1 MGREPFPAR
10 PINSLLIIAAPIYR
24 GKPVLQR
31 RRRGKMFTDVYTLGN
46 GGGGGAQLI
55 TSNSQVE
62 DTKQPDFNNNQY
74 FHPQG
79 ESPN

>member
-10 PINSLLIIAAPIYR
+10 PINSLLIIAAAPIASRYS
-24 GKPVLQR
+24 K
-31 RRRGKMFTDVYTLGN
+31 
-46 GGGGGAQLI
+46 GAAGVRYSHLCVRWGTQLI
-55 TSNSQVE
+55 TSNNQVE
-62 DTKQPDFNNNQY
+62 DTKQQDFNNNQY